1 MLVETGEQ
9 PILSVS
15 ERRDIERIVEV
26 AHEIC
31 GYEFAVYIG
40 SLDNGR
46 ESAVAV
52 HAGLHRP
59 ESAVL
64 VAIDAAAR
72 SMDIVTG
79 ERVRRTLTD
88 RACEFALLTLR
99 SSLQADQWVAGIRDC
114 VMLLAE
120 QARAPRTLHLDEPA

>member
-1 MLVETGEQ
+1 METGEQ
-9 PILSVS
+9 PTLSGS

-31 GYEFAVYIG
+31 GYEFAVYLG
-40 SLDNGR
+40 FLDNGR

-88 RACEFALLTLR
+88 RACEFALLKI
-99 SSLQADQWVAGIRDC
+99 G
-114 VMLLAE
+114 
-120 QARAPRTLHLDEPA
+120 RAHV

>member
-1 MLVETGEQ
+1 METGEQ
-9 PILSVS
+9 PTLSVS

-31 GYEFAVYIG
+31 GYEFAVYVG

-120 QARAPRTLHLDEPA
+120 QARAP